1 MSPLSNTS
9 TRVGPDTWQ
18 GALQLIAAFALFWAV
33 AAGLLYFAAP
43 GLETFGRLLLF
54 HEFGGTAIVVCA
66 LLLRRARWFP
76 TASAATRWVL
86 TGAIAIP
93 TGYVVGHVLAFLA
106 LGEPIRFVSH
116 GQDRMVPLVF
126 TLLVAGFGLYFFA
139 TREQLASEAAVR
151 SEAQRLAA
159 ESQLRMLRAQL
170 EPHMLFNTLSNLRS
184 LLSDD
189 PKQAEVMIDRLIVY
203 LRSAL
208 AASRTESTT
217 LSREFTQLGAYL
229 DIMSVRMGPR
239 LSYRLEL
246 PAALE
251 QTAIPPMLLQPLLEN
266 AIRHGIEP
274 KVGSGSIEVVA
285 RRTPSA
291 IEISVSD
298 SGIGL
303 PPDAEPNT
311 SPDSSS
317 TGASTSYGLL
327 HVRERLAVIYGGRA
341 SLTLKR
347 RAPSGVCAV
356 VSIPA

>member
-1 MSPLSNTS
+1 MSSLPNSPFRLA
-9 TRVGPDTWQ
+9 TWPHT
-18 GALQLIAAFALFWAV
+18 LRLIIGFALFWAF
-33 AAGLLYFAAP
+33 AAGLLFFAAP
-43 GLETFGRLLLF
+43 GLESFGRLLLF

-66 LLLRRARWFP
+66 LLLRRSRWFP
-76 TASAATRWVL
+76 RASPSVRWLL
-86 TGAIAIP
+86 TGVIAIP
-93 TGYVVGHVLAFLA
+93 TGYAVGHVFAFLI

-116 GQDRMVPLVF
+116 GQDRLVPLVF
-126 TLLVAGFGLYFFA
+126 TLLIAGFGLYFFA

-184 LLSDD
+184 LLSED

-217 LSREFTQLGAYL
+217 LSREFTQLRAYL

-239 LSYRLEL
+239 LTYRLEL
-246 PAALE
+246 PAELD
-251 QTAIPPMLLQPLLEN
+251 QISIPPMLLQPLLEN

-285 RRTPSA
+285 CRTPSG

-303 PPDAEPNT
+303 APDAEPLA
-311 SPDSSS
+311 SSD
-317 TGASTSYGLL
+317 TTDASYGLL
-327 HVRERLAVIYGGRA
+327 HVRERLAVIYGGQA
-341 SLTLKR
+341 SLTLSR
-347 RAPSGVCAV
+347 RAPSGVSAKV
-356 VSIPA
+356 RIPA